1 LSGFSDP
8 GDFQRAHREWVE
20 RGLENGLAVRDD
32 RWLEAIAVGS
42 RSFIEK
48 VKSELGVRATH
59 RDIVEADG
67 GYALR
72 EPAGAYASNFTAES
86 ETLGSQN
93 TFFWD
98 ESVDEATL

>member
-1 LSGFSDP
+1 MSGFSDP

-59 RDIVEADG
+59 R
-67 GYALR
+67 
-72 EPAGAYASNFTAES
+72 EPAGANASNFAGES
-86 ETLGSQN
+86 ETLRSQN

-98 ESVDEATL
+98 ESVDEATI